1 MNSFNLFDPF
11 PNPFNAIINIVI
23 NQYQSSSIKLSIYD
37 IKGREL
43 EILFDG
49 MMQFEKSSYT
59 WNATIYPT
67 GIYFIKAISK
77 NQIQVKKIMLVK

>member
-1 MNSFNLFDPF
+1 MK
-11 PNPFNAIINIVI
+11 II
-23 NQYQSSSIKLSIYD
+23 IYD

-49 MMQFEKSSYT
+49 IMEPGRSGFT

-67 GIYFIKAISK
+67 GIYFVKAISE
-77 NQIQVKKIMLVK
+77 NQRQVKKIILVK